1 MNCIAF
7 IKLFFVLSI
16 AETAM
21 LSQYQSLL
29 NVNWPF
35 KNFITVWTFLG
46 RSYDS
51 DKCFQ
56 FYKCKIGNICLL
68 LCNQRISELT
78 KISILLQHT
87 ASRLQCIWWKNIANC
102 VFLEI
107 SSGCK
112 INKKKTSF
120 KITNTGWTSWNKNP
134 GWSDLNYV
142 DFQSCSLDL
151 LECHSLKLPACAI
164 E

>member
-1 MNCIAF
+1 MNCNR
-7 IKLFFVLSI
+7 FFVGSI

-29 NVNWPF
+29 NDNWPF

-56 FYKCKIGNICLL
+56 FYKGNIGNLCLL
-68 LCNQRISELT
+68 LCNQRISKLT

-112 INKKKTSF
+112 INKKKLVSKSQILVEHLEIKILVGLTWTALTSNHVRS
-120 KITNTGWTSWNKNP
+120 IYLSVTHLGISQ
-134 GWSDLNYV
+134 LA
-142 DFQSCSLDL
+142 L
-151 LECHSLKLPACAI
+151 
-164 E
+164 